1 MLLFFLRHIATLP
14 IVYWKKIILP
24 SPKDEFSFLFS
35 IAMCYTVKGVHHNDL
50 EREAFLMKKIVLT
63 GGGTLGHVTPHL
75 SLIPHLQKAGYEIH
89 YIGTEK
95 GMEAEKIQSVPGVTY
110 HAVKSGKL
118 RRYFSWQ
125 NFTDP
130 FRVIAGVFQSAALM
144 GKIKPDVVFSKGG
157 FVAVPVVFGAWM
169 NRIPVVCHESDLT
182 PGLANKLCKPFAKK
196 IATTFPECAEAL
208 GAKAEMTGTP
218 LRPELFHGSRA
229 KGLSLLH
236 FDGSKPILLM
246 MGGSSGAQ
254 AVNKA
259 LREALPELLPQF
271 DVAHLCGKGNLDAS
285 LEGTPGYTQIEMLS
299 AELPDALA
307 CTDLVLSRAGSN
319 ALCEFQALCKPM
331 LLIPYP
337 RGASR
342 GDQILNAQSLE
353 KRGLCRVLLQE
364 NMTASTLV
372 SALRSTWNDREQLT
386 AAMEAAPPADG
397 TQRVLE
403 LIEEVQK

>member
-1 MLLFFLRHIATLP
+1 
-14 IVYWKKIILP
+14 
-24 SPKDEFSFLFS
+24 
-35 IAMCYTVKGVHHNDL
+35 
-50 EREAFLMKKIVLT
+50 MKKIVLT

-75 SLIPHLQKAGYEIH
+75 SLIPHLQAKGYEIH

-95 GMEAEKIQSVPGVTY
+95 GMEADKIRSVPGVTY

-130 FRVIAGVFQSAALM
+130 FKVLAGMFQSAALM

-157 FVAVPVVFGAWM
+157 FVAVPVVFGAWL

-196 IATTFPECAEAL
+196 IATTFPECAAAL

-218 LRPELFHGSRA
+218 LRPELFRGSRA

-236 FDGSKPILLM
+236 FDGSKPILMM

-259 LREALPELLPQF
+259 LREALPQLTDKF
-271 DVAHLCGKGNLDAS
+271 DVAHICGKGNLDDS
-285 LEGTPGYTQIEMLS
+285 LTGTPGYTQVEFLD
-299 AELPDALA
+299 ADLPDALA
-307 CTDLVLSRAGSN
+307 CADLVLSRAGAN
-319 ALCEFQALCKPM
+319 ALCEFQALCKP
-331 LLIPYP
+331 LLLVPYP
-337 RGASR
+337 KGASR
-342 GDQILNAQSLE
+342 GDQILNAHSLE

-364 NMTASTLV
+364 NMTADSLTA
-372 SALRSTWNDREQLT
+372 ALNQTWADREQLI
-386 AAMEAAPPADG
+386 AAVKAAPPADG

-403 LIEEVQK
+403 MIEEVQK